1 MYNLR
6 ELIYDALKK
15 EADDEIDG
23 IEVWELYKENGECVW
38 FDITTI
44 DDINTDDPKLVLF
57 TLVGDDEYGISYHVT
72 VEIDVHKKKWL
83 IGLMLINAKINLVV
97 SEFLSIFVLSKLKIY
112 ASSNRT
118 SSNMDN
124 F

>member
-1 MYNLR
+1 MDNLR
-6 ELIYDALKK
+6 EIIYDALKK
-15 EADDEIDG
+15 EVDGEIDG

-72 VEIDVHKKKWL
+72 VEIDVHKKK
-83 IGLMLINAKINLVV
+83 VV
-97 SEFLSIFVLSKLKIY
+97 NWFDV
-112 ASSNRT
+112 
-118 SSNMDN
+118 DQC
-124 F
+124 